1 MPHKPTLIAVPSSPL
16 RVRQRGF
23 DHSVTLVKE
32 VAKLSGLPH
41 RNVLARTNDLRQ
53 VGASKKQRQEQ
64 IQGAFRLKRSRKEI
78 PEHVI
83 LVDDVITTGATL
95 SEAAKIL
102 KDAGVKQVDAL
113 TFVYSK

>member
-1 MPHKPTLIAVPSSPL
+1 M
-16 RVRQRGF
+16 
-23 DHSVTLVKE
+23 TLVKE